1 VAGRRIDIAC
11 GEPMLCLCET
21 ADILVAER
29 ALRSM
34 RTAPASVR
42 SKPALGTPLL
52 GRNFGK

>member
-1 VAGRRIDIAC
+1 VVGRRIDIAC

-29 ALRSM
+29 ALRST